1 MRYLSKSQVKSKS
14 VSDIDLSREEI
25 EEKYKG
31 KLQTHMTGPSFEIVS
46 RLMKSLSA
54 RKITIPGSFTG

>member
-1 MRYLSKSQVKSKS
+1 MLKFRFNQIFLAHLFLS
-14 VSDIDLSREEI
+14 EEI

-31 KLQTHMTGPSFEIVS
+31 KLQKHMTGPSYEIVS
-46 RLMKSLSA
+46 RLMKSLAA